1 MRWGTTLSDHSKTVI
16 FTDLDG
22 SLLDAKTY
30 SFKEAMP
37 ALKVIKGKGI
47 PLVLCSSKTR
57 EELELY
63 RDRLQNKDPFVAEN
77 GGAVFAPAG
86 YFTILTGSMPRE
98 EYIVSAFG
106 TSYGELRKEL
116 ARIRESTHIPVR
128 GFGDMSVE
136 EIAALT
142 GLPQEEANLARAREF
157 SEPFVF
163 EKGVDERFLKAI
175 EGSGLHWTRGK
186 LYTLMGDH
194 DKGSAVRLLKRWY
207 ESERGTLIT
216 IGLGDG
222 LNDLELLKEMDH
234 PVLIQREDGSYDP
247 GVEVP
252 NLIKARGIGPAGWNR
267 ALLELLK
274 S

>member
-1 MRWGTTLSDHSKTVI
+1 LGDHSKTVI
-16 FTDLDG
+16 FTDLDA
-22 SLLDAKTY
+22 SLLDPKTY

-37 ALKVIKGKGI
+37 ALKLIREKGI

-57 EELELY
+57 PELELY
-63 RDRLQNKDPFVAEN
+63 RKRLQNKDPFVAEN
-77 GGAVFAPAG
+77 GGAVFVPAG
-86 YFTILTGSMPRE
+86 YFTILMGSALRE
-98 EYIVSAFG
+98 EYVISAFG
-106 TSYGELRKEL
+106 TSYEDLRTEL
-116 ARIRESTHIPVR
+116 ARLRENMHLPVK

-142 GLPQEEANLARAREF
+142 GLPQEEAALARAREF

-163 EKGVDERFLKAI
+163 EQGVDERFLKAI
-175 EGSGLHWTRGK
+175 EDRGLHWTQGK

-222 LNDLELLKEMDH
+222 LNDLALLKEVDH

-247 GVEVP
+247 RIEVP
-252 NLIKARGIGPAGWNR
+252 HLIRARGVGPAGWNR

-274 S
+274 A

>member
-1 MRWGTTLSDHSKTVI
+1 LSDQKTII
-16 FTDLDG
+16 FTDLDA

-30 SFKEAMP
+30 SFTEALP
-37 ALKVIKGKGI
+37 ALTLIRERGI

-57 EELELY
+57 PELELY
-63 RDRLQNKDPFVAEN
+63 RKRLQNKDPFVAEN
-77 GGAVFAPAG
+77 GGAVFIPSG
-86 YFTILTGSMPRE
+86 YFRVTGSMPHE
-98 EYIVSAFG
+98 EYIIRAFG
-106 TSYGELRKEL
+106 TSYEELRKEL
-116 ARIRESTHIPVR
+116 VLLRESMHIPVR
-128 GFGDMSVE
+128 GFGDMAVE

-142 GLPQEEANLARAREF
+142 GLPKEEAALARAREF

-163 EKGVDERFLKAI
+163 ERGMDERFLKAI
-175 EGSGLHWTRGK
+175 EDRGLHWTQGK
-186 LYTLMGDH
+186 LYTLMGDQ
-194 DKGSAVRLLKRWY
+194 DKGGAIRLLKRWY

-222 LNDLELLKEMDH
+222 LNDLALLKEMDH

-247 GVEVP
+247 RIEVP
-252 NLIKARGIGPAGWNR
+252 RLIKARGIGPAGWNR

>member
-1 MRWGTTLSDHSKTVI
+1 VIDRTKTVI
-16 FTDLDG
+16 FTDLDA

-37 ALKVIKGKGI
+37 ALKLIREKGI

-57 EELELY
+57 VELELY
-63 RDRLQNKDPFVAEN
+63 RKRLQNKDPFVAEN
-77 GGAVFAPAG
+77 GGAVFVPAG
-86 YFTILTGSMPRE
+86 YFTFLTGSVPRE
-98 EYIVSAFG
+98 EYVISAFG
-106 TSYGELRKEL
+106 TSYEELRKAL
-116 ARIRESTHIPVR
+116 AFLRESMHIPVR
-128 GFGDMSVE
+128 GFGDMTVE

-142 GLPQEEANLARAREF
+142 GLPQEEAALARARDF

-163 EKGVDERFLKAI
+163 EQGVNERFLKAI
-175 EGSGLHWTRGK
+175 ENRGFHWTQGK
-186 LYTLMGDH
+186 LYCLMGDH
-194 DKGSAVRLLKRWY
+194 DKGRAVRLLKRWY

-222 LNDLELLKEMDH
+222 LNDLALLKEMDR
-234 PVLIQREDGSYDP
+234 PVLIQKEDGSYDP
-247 GVEVP
+247 RIELP
-252 NLIKARGIGPAGWNR
+252 HLIKARGIGPAGWNR